1 MMTMLPIALAAIDAL
16 AEPDGGWEKYHKNGK
31 DNRSR
36 RSNRY
41 VLALSSADQFD
52 SNLVA
57 VSLQD
62 QVIVGTATIAVV
74 TDIEFVVHPLTA
86 QLAIIVMIIVPRTKN
101 ITQADELTVT
111 TRNIKRLVLRF
122 LVEVCL
128 ESMYE

>member
-1 MMTMLPIALAAIDAL
+1 MLPIALAAIDAL

-36 RSNRY
+36 RSNRC

-101 ITQADELTVT
+101 ITQADELKVT